1 MTYVLDDRP
10 HDGNSI
16 IDMKQLDYLYL
27 SVQVKI
33 SDNDIF
39 MAKQIDKKTSFVT
52 LTFLL
57 VRSFLV
63 SMNVLFYKE
72 MYQVTYWN

>member
-1 MTYVLDDRP
+1 
-10 HDGNSI
+10 
-16 IDMKQLDYLYL
+16 
-27 SVQVKI
+27 
-33 SDNDIF
+33 